1 MLKSKQLRT
10 RSLSHTWSAWLSRLG
25 PFAVAVL
32 ALTLGD
38 SAMAGPGMGGG
49 GMGGMGGGGAGGGPG
64 AGKDKKDGPA
74 EAAPKDKKAL
84 QPIDPVPAQP
94 RGLRRL
100 QLFELHGYMRTR
112 GDYFHRMDMG
122 LGDGLITGDPN
133 ETIDIDNKFKPPPAT
148 QAETTSDGTL
158 RTSDADCIQGVVA
171 NGLSVNKAQTRCG
184 RRNGHASANMRLRLE
199 PTLHITD
206 MVRVHSQIDLLDNV
220 VLGSTPDSFRGDNP
234 WAPLDIYTRTQMP
247 PSDGS
252 NSFSDS
258 ITVKRAYGEIQF
270 GWGLNLK
277 FGRMPHH
284 WGMGVVAND
293 GRGYYRG
300 ERGDI
305 TRMLDMDYGDSVDS
319 VRLGVDFG
327 KDRRRTHRLEAS
339 WDWASSG
346 PTTAQILGPTWASAN
361 NVGQDFSVEKFDNVY
376 QWRLS
381 IERRDDPDML
391 RRKLALGSPVV
402 NYGVIAWLRYQ
413 NLDRVTGAPG
423 LGDGLGTHATWADAS
438 SDDGLGRYGE
448 ALGNGDVDANGDDA
462 HQNYTNLL
470 VHRKALVVTPDL
482 WLRVNWRTLRVEF
495 EVAGVFGRFNQR
507 DLAESPAEDNLVLED
522 VGDSQL
528 QPNTIAQVGYAL
540 EFKYGLFKD
549 RFHLGFDQG
558 FASGDDA
565 GGTNRNAQSPL
576 GIDGNRY
583 HTAFRFNPAYMQ
595 DLLLFREVLGTASNA
610 AYFRPWAAF
619 YFLQNNVSGRLDIQY
634 ALAQKTQSTF
644 GNKYS
649 WGLEIDGAVRYH
661 DTHEPIFVQLQYGVL
676 FPFGAFD
683 RPPTLYPQSGDNVVP
698 NGGDAKA
705 VQTVQAMVGIKF

>member
-10 RSLSHTWSAWLSRLG
+10 RSLPHTWSAWLSRLG
-25 PFAVAVL
+25 PCAL
-32 ALTLGD
+32 ALLVLTLGD
-38 SAMAGPGMGGG
+38 SAMAGPGMG
-49 GMGGMGGGGAGGGPG
+49 MGGMGAGGAGGGPG
-64 AGKDKKDGPA
+64 AGGQDKKDGPA

-100 QLFELHGYMRTR
+100 QLFELHGNMRTR

-158 RTSDADCIQGVVA
+158 RTSDADCIQGVTA
-171 NGLSVNKAQTRCG
+171 NGLSASKAQTRCS

-206 MVRVHSQIDLLDNV
+206 MVRVHSQIDLLDNI

-247 PSDGS
+247 PSNGS

-258 ITVKRAYGEIQF
+258 ITVKQAYGEIQF

-277 FGRMPHH
+277 FGRMPHQ
-284 WGMGVVAND
+284 WGMGIVAND

-319 VRLGVDFG
+319 VRLGIDFG
-327 KDRRRTHRLEAS
+327 KDRRRTHRLVAS

-346 PTTAQILGPTWASAN
+346 PTTSQILGPTWASGN
-361 NVGQDFSVEKFDNVY
+361 NVGQDFSIEKFDNVY

-402 NYGVIAWLRYQ
+402 NYGLVAWLRYQ

-423 LGDGLGTHATWADAS
+423 LGDGLGTNATWAEAN
-438 SDDGLGRYGE
+438 SDDGLGRHGE
-448 ALGNGDVDANGDDA
+448 ALGNGDIDAQGDDA

-482 WLRVNWRTLRVEF
+482 WLRVNWRTLRVEL

-507 DLAESPAEDNLVLED
+507 DLSESPAEDNLVLEEI
-522 VGDSQL
+522 GDNQL

-549 RFHLGFDQG
+549 RFHLGLDQG
-558 FASGDDA
+558 FASGDDT

-576 GIDGNRY
+576 GIDANRY
-583 HTAFRFNPAYMQ
+583 RTAFRFNPAYMQ

-619 YFLQNNVSGRLDIQY
+619 YFLQNNMSGRLDIQY

-661 DTHEPIFVQLQYGVL
+661 DTREPIFVQLQYGVL

-683 RPPTLYPQSGDNVVP
+683 RPPTLYPQNGNNVVP